1 MIYEIFWFYFGI
13 ILCVNL
19 EREKKSNFICALFLQ
34 LNHNLTFLHA
44 DASCFI
50 LWRGSFLIINFQI
63 IYICADLYGYLNTG
77 KYFAYIYFYIGEVMP
92 WGSSLLLKISLD
104 LDNHKLFCQMRRNED
119 LLTIDSGNNYCSFI
133 FISLFTVYRRVKR
146 IDK

>member
-1 MIYEIFWFYFGI
+1 MIYDFLVLFWYHFMCQSGKK
-13 ILCVNL
+13 
-19 EREKKSNFICALFLQ
+19 KKSNFICALFLQ

>member
-1 MIYEIFWFYFGI
+1 MIFWCYFGI

-63 IYICADLYGYLNTG
+63 IYIYLLTYMDIWTPGN
-77 KYFAYIYFYIGEVMP
+77 AYIYFYIGEVMP

>member
-1 MIYEIFWFYFGI
+1 MLFWYHFMCQSGKK
-13 ILCVNL
+13 
-19 EREKKSNFICALFLQ
+19 KKSNFICALFLQ